1 MLINID
7 SNKYKDMT
15 LASLHM
21 GLIADR
27 FKKRQ
32 SIKDLTIKEIIESV
46 GNNGQAFCRA
56 LLDGGTDEEN
66 FVGQTLLVLEFD
78 GDLKYREFKEKCEKY
93 SLSYAFTYKT
103 LGSCANQKGFGAVFL
118 MDRWIKN
125 PALAKA
131 ANILLRAFF
140 SPVGAECLN
149 LGGYFLGGKGII
161 EKKPYAKINIV
172 ELARNLEIYYRETK
186 GRNNS
191 KELKRL
197 GKKSGICV
205 KNGELCIYNENEFDL
220 EGIEDKI
227 NDNGIIM
234 LPYSEG
240 KACEGDSAKEQ
251 KIRKDIPTLTGYN
264 QESLCKLCPL
274 LNDFVNGEDIHYDQ
288 EFLLVTSLVHIKG
301 GKKLFF
307 DNLQKRTGKWN
318 HTLNQN
324 RKHNILN
331 GSPMYCENSKTTC
344 PYYNNCKG
352 KSLYDKASR
361 KIRKLENTEVFYEI
375 DKCVSVLKKMLEEAV
390 AARNADIHIIKA
402 QTALGKTEQYAE
414 IVKNWIG
421 KKFIIAVPT
430 IKLQREV
437 AERIEAKGVE
447 CEITESMYTKIA
459 QLGLPD
465 LEEKLNKDFSKGFT
479 KRGKKTIL
487 EYKKEHMDELSP
499 RQLEIFNEILK
510 KRKIG
515 YSGARCIVTTH
526 ALFLMKELYKM
537 QDYEIIIDEDL
548 LMTLFHF
555 TSSLPLSDIE
565 KLLELPFID
574 ADNREQLERILELD
588 NEETLQVN
596 FTSLSESVLEKLY
609 EQRNEFT
616 GPVPKLFDSTH
627 VIMCKNKKE
636 IVFIKKYD
644 FGDCSKMTIL
654 SATADR
660 ALYEDYFSGKTINF
674 REVYKAEYKGKVL
687 QYTAHTL
694 SRAFFNKNGGTD
706 VLEEIK
712 EKYIGDIPVIT
723 FKMLAPDSEIHFGK
737 TEGFNVYRGMDI
749 AVIGTPHNSPVLYK
763 MVGAMLGYDTSG
775 SLHRYRVERG
785 GYSFPMM
792 SYADKK
798 MRNMQLFFI
807 ESELEQAV
815 GRARLLREN
824 CTVYVFSNYPC
835 QQAEIIENPYLRVKT
850 EEDTEKNE
858 DEIIQNE
865 TMEY

>member
-361 KIRKLENTEVFYEI
+361 KIRKLENTEVFYKI

-414 IVKNWIG
+414 IVKNWMG
-421 KKFIIAVPT
+421 
-430 IKLQREV
+430 
-437 AERIEAKGVE
+437 
-447 CEITESMYTKIA
+447 
-459 QLGLPD
+459 
-465 LEEKLNKDFSKGFT
+465 
-479 KRGKKTIL
+479 
-487 EYKKEHMDELSP
+487 
-499 RQLEIFNEILK
+499 
-510 KRKIG
+510 
-515 YSGARCIVTTH
+515 
-526 ALFLMKELYKM
+526 
-537 QDYEIIIDEDL
+537 
-548 LMTLFHF
+548 
-555 TSSLPLSDIE
+555 
-565 KLLELPFID
+565 
-574 ADNREQLERILELD
+574 
-588 NEETLQVN
+588 
-596 FTSLSESVLEKLY
+596 
-609 EQRNEFT
+609 
-616 GPVPKLFDSTH
+616 
-627 VIMCKNKKE
+627 
-636 IVFIKKYD
+636 
-644 FGDCSKMTIL
+644 
-654 SATADR
+654 
-660 ALYEDYFSGKTINF
+660 
-674 REVYKAEYKGKVL
+674 
-687 QYTAHTL
+687 
-694 SRAFFNKNGGTD
+694 
-706 VLEEIK
+706 
-712 EKYIGDIPVIT
+712 
-723 FKMLAPDSEIHFGK
+723 
-737 TEGFNVYRGMDI
+737 
-749 AVIGTPHNSPVLYK
+749 
-763 MVGAMLGYDTSG
+763 
-775 SLHRYRVERG
+775 
-785 GYSFPMM
+785 
-792 SYADKK
+792 
-798 MRNMQLFFI
+798 
-807 ESELEQAV
+807 
-815 GRARLLREN
+815 
-824 CTVYVFSNYPC
+824 
-835 QQAEIIENPYLRVKT
+835 
-850 EEDTEKNE
+850 
-858 DEIIQNE
+858 
-865 TMEY
+865 

>member
-32 SIKDLTIKEIIESV
+32 SIEDLTIKEIIESV

-140 SPVGAECLN
+140 SPVGTECLN
-149 LGGYFLGGKGII
+149 LGRYFLGGKGII

-172 ELARNLEIYYRETK
+172 ELARNLEIYYWETK

-205 KNGELCIYNENEFDL
+205 KNGELCIYNENKFDL

-352 KSLYDKASR
+352 KSLYEKASR
-361 KIRKLENTEVFYEI
+361 KIRKLENTEVFYKI

-430 IKLQREV
+430 IKLQREA

-574 ADNREQLERILELD
+574 ADNRAQLERILELD

-660 ALYEDYFSGKTINF
+660 VLYEDYFSGKTLIS
-674 REVYKAEYKGKVL
+674 EK
-687 QYTAHTL
+687 YTRL
-694 SRAFFNKNGGTD
+694 N
-706 VLEEIK
+706 IK
-712 EKYIGDIPVIT
+712 ERCSSTRRILSAELSSI
-723 FKMLAPDSEIHFGK
+723 KM
-737 TEGFNVYRGMDI
+737 EGQMFWKR
-749 AVIGTPHNSPVLYK
+749 
-763 MVGAMLGYDTSG
+763 
-775 SLHRYRVERG
+775 
-785 GYSFPMM
+785 
-792 SYADKK
+792 
-798 MRNMQLFFI
+798 
-807 ESELEQAV
+807 
-815 GRARLLREN
+815 
-824 CTVYVFSNYPC
+824 
-835 QQAEIIENPYLRVKT
+835 
-850 EEDTEKNE
+850 
-858 DEIIQNE
+858 
-865 TMEY
+865 

>member
-1 MLINID
+1 MYINID

-56 LLDGGTDEEN
+56 LLDGGTDKEN

-172 ELARNLEIYYRETK
+172 ELARNLEIYYWETK

-205 KNGELCIYNENEFDL
+205 KNGELCIYNENKFDL

-361 KIRKLENTEVFYEI
+361 KIRKLENTEVFYKI

-510 KRKIG
+510 KK
-515 YSGARCIVTTH
+515 
-526 ALFLMKELYKM
+526 K
-537 QDYEIIIDEDL
+537 
-548 LMTLFHF
+548 
-555 TSSLPLSDIE
+555 
-565 KLLELPFID
+565 
-574 ADNREQLERILELD
+574 NR
-588 NEETLQVN
+588 LQRSAV
-596 FTSLSESVLEKLY
+596 Y
-609 EQRNEFT
+609 
-616 GPVPKLFDSTH
+616 
-627 VIMCKNKKE
+627 C
-636 IVFIKKYD
+636 YD
-644 FGDCSKMTIL
+644 TC
-654 SATADR
+654 
-660 ALYEDYFSGKTINF
+660 
-674 REVYKAEYKGKVL
+674 
-687 QYTAHTL
+687 
-694 SRAFFNKNGGTD
+694 AFFN
-706 VLEEIK
+706 
-712 EKYIGDIPVIT
+712 
-723 FKMLAPDSEIHFGK
+723 
-737 TEGFNVYRGMDI
+737 
-749 AVIGTPHNSPVLYK
+749 
-763 MVGAMLGYDTSG
+763 
-775 SLHRYRVERG
+775 ER
-785 GYSFPMM
+785 
-792 SYADKK
+792 
-798 MRNMQLFFI
+798 
-807 ESELEQAV
+807 
-815 GRARLLREN
+815 
-824 CTVYVFSNYPC
+824 
-835 QQAEIIENPYLRVKT
+835 
-850 EEDTEKNE
+850 
-858 DEIIQNE
+858 IIQNAGL
-865 TMEY
+865 

>member
-1 MLINID
+1 MYVNVD

-15 LASLHM
+15 LASLHK

-27 FKKRQ
+27 FKKRE
-32 SIKDLTIKEIIESV
+32 SIQDLTIEEIIESV

-56 LLDGGTDEEN
+56 LLDGGTDEGN
-66 FVGQTLLVLEFD
+66 FVGQTLLVLEFN

-93 SLSYAFTYKT
+93 SLSYTFTYKT
-103 LGSCANQKGFGAVFL
+103 LGSCASKKGFAAVFL
-118 MDRWIKN
+118 MDHEIKN
-125 PALAKA
+125 PAFAKA
-131 ANILLRAFF
+131 ANVLLKAFF
-140 SPVGAECLN
+140 STVDADYLN
-149 LGGYFLGGKGII
+149 LGKYFLGGKGII
-161 EKKPYAKINIV
+161 EKNPGAKINIV
-172 ELARNLEIYYRETK
+172 ELARNLEIYYWETK

-205 KNGELCIYNENEFDL
+205 KNGELCIYNENEFDS
-220 EGIEDKI
+220 EEIEDKI
-227 NDNGIIM
+227 NDSGIIM
-234 LPYSEG
+234 LPYSED
-240 KACEGDSAKEQ
+240 KACDGDSAKER
-251 KIRKDIPTLTGYN
+251 KTRKDIPILTGYD

-274 LNDFVNGEDIHYDQ
+274 LNDFVNGKDVHYDW
-288 EFLLVTSLVHIKG
+288 EFLLATSLVHIKG
-301 GKKLFF
+301 GKKLFL
-307 DNLQKRTGKWN
+307 DNLRKSAGKWEYN
-318 HTLNQN
+318 L
-324 RKHNILN
+324 KHYISN
-331 GSPMYCENSKTTC
+331 GSPMYCEKCETPC
-344 PYYNNCKG
+344 PYYNRCKG

-361 KIRKLENTEVFYEI
+361 KIRKLESTEIFYEI
-375 DKCVSVLKKMLEEAV
+375 DKCVSVLKEMLEEAV
-390 AARNADIHIIKA
+390 AARNTDIYIIKA
-402 QTALGKTEQYAE
+402 QTALGKTEQYVE
-414 IVKNWIG
+414 IVKKWTG

-437 AERIEAKGVE
+437 AERIEAKGVA
-447 CEITESMYTKIA
+447 CEITESVYTKIT
-459 QLGLPD
+459 QLGLPE
-465 LEEKLNKDFSKGFT
+465 LEEKLNRDFSQGFT
-479 KRGKKTIL
+479 RRGKKTII
-487 EYKKEHMDELSP
+487 EYKKEHMDELSS
-499 RQLEIFNEILK
+499 RQLGIFDQILK
-510 KRKIG
+510 KRRIG

-694 SRAFFNKNGGTD
+694 SRAFFNKNGRTD

-712 EKYIGDIPVIT
+712 EKYIGDIPIIT
-723 FKMLAPDSEIHFGK
+723 FKMLASDSEIHFGK

-749 AVIGTPHNSPVLYK
+749 AVIGTPHNSPVLYEL
-763 MVGAMLGYDTSG
+763 VGAMLGYDTSD
-775 SLHRYRVERG
+775 SLHRYRVERS

-792 SYADKK
+792 SYGDGK

-835 QQAEIIENPYLRVKT
+835 QQAEIIENPYLKVKT
-850 EEDTEKNE
+850 EEDIGKNE

>member
-78 GDLKYREFKEKCEKY
+78 GDLKYCEFKEKCEKY

-140 SPVGAECLN
+140 SPVGTECLN
-149 LGGYFLGGKGII
+149 LGRYFLGGKGII

-352 KSLYDKASR
+352 KSLYEKASR
-361 KIRKLENTEVFYEI
+361 KIRKLENTEVFYKI

-526 ALFLMKELYKM
+526 ALF
-537 QDYEIIIDEDL
+537 
-548 LMTLFHF
+548 
-555 TSSLPLSDIE
+555 
-565 KLLELPFID
+565 
-574 ADNREQLERILELD
+574 
-588 NEETLQVN
+588 
-596 FTSLSESVLEKLY
+596 
-609 EQRNEFT
+609 
-616 GPVPKLFDSTH
+616 
-627 VIMCKNKKE
+627 
-636 IVFIKKYD
+636 
-644 FGDCSKMTIL
+644 
-654 SATADR
+654 
-660 ALYEDYFSGKTINF
+660 
-674 REVYKAEYKGKVL
+674 
-687 QYTAHTL
+687 
-694 SRAFFNKNGGTD
+694 
-706 VLEEIK
+706 
-712 EKYIGDIPVIT
+712 
-723 FKMLAPDSEIHFGK
+723 
-737 TEGFNVYRGMDI
+737 
-749 AVIGTPHNSPVLYK
+749 
-763 MVGAMLGYDTSG
+763 
-775 SLHRYRVERG
+775 
-785 GYSFPMM
+785 
-792 SYADKK
+792 
-798 MRNMQLFFI
+798 
-807 ESELEQAV
+807 
-815 GRARLLREN
+815 
-824 CTVYVFSNYPC
+824 
-835 QQAEIIENPYLRVKT
+835 
-850 EEDTEKNE
+850 
-858 DEIIQNE
+858 
-865 TMEY
+865 

>member
-1 MLINID
+1 MFINID
-7 SNKYKDMT
+7 STKYKDMT

-27 FKKRQ
+27 FKKRE
-32 SIKDLTIKEIIESV
+32 SMKDLTIEEITECI

-56 LLDGGTDEEN
+56 LLDGGTDGEN

-78 GDLKYREFKEKCEKY
+78 GGLKYREFKEKCEKY

-103 LGSCANQKGFGAVFL
+103 LGSCANKKGFAAVFL
-118 MDRWIKN
+118 MDYAIKN

-131 ANILLRAFF
+131 ANVLLKAFF
-140 SPVGAECLN
+140 STVDADCLN
-149 LGGYFLGGKGII
+149 LGKYFLGGKGII
-161 EKKPYAKINIV
+161 EKNPDAKINIV
-172 ELARNLEIYYRETK
+172 ELARNLEIYYWETK

-197 GKKSGICV
+197 GKKSGIRV
-205 KNGELCIYNENEFDL
+205 KNGELCIYNENEFDS

-227 NDNGIIM
+227 NDSGIIM
-234 LPYSEG
+234 LPYSED
-240 KACEGDSAKEQ
+240 KACEGDSAKER
-251 KIRKDIPTLTGYN
+251 KIRKDIPTLTGYD

-274 LNDFVNGEDIHYDQ
+274 LNDFVNGKDIHYDW
-288 EFLLVTSLVHIKG
+288 EFLLATSLVHIKG
-301 GKKLFF
+301 GKKLFL
-307 DNLQKRTGKWN
+307 DNLQKSTGKWN

-331 GSPMYCENSKTTC
+331 GSPMYCENSKTPC
-344 PYYNNCKG
+344 PYYNSCKG

-361 KIRKLENTEVFYEI
+361 KIRKLESTEAFYEI
-375 DKCVSVLKKMLEEAV
+375 DKCVSILKEMLEEAV
-390 AARNADIHIIKA
+390 DARNADIYIIKA

-414 IVKNWIG
+414 IVKNWTG

-437 AERIEAKGVE
+437 AERIEAKGVA
-447 CEITESMYTKIA
+447 CEITESIYTKIT
-459 QLGLPD
+459 QLGIPE
-465 LEEKLNKDFSKGFT
+465 LEKKLNRDFSQGFT
-479 KRGKKTIL
+479 RRGKKTII

-499 RQLEIFNEILK
+499 RQLEIFDQILK

-555 TSSLPLSDIE
+555 TSSLPLTDVE
-565 KLLELPFID
+565 KLLEKPFIGD
-574 ADNREQLERILELD
+574 GNRELLKKILKLD

-596 FTSLSESVLEKLY
+596 FTSLSESALEKLY

-616 GPVPKLFDSTH
+616 GPAPKLFDSTH

-644 FGDCSKMTIL
+644 FRDCCKMTIL
-654 SATADR
+654 SATANR
-660 ALYEDYFSGKTINF
+660 ALYEDYFLGKNINF
-674 REVYKAEYKGKVL
+674 REVYKAEYKGKVI
-687 QYTAHTL
+687 QYAAHTL
-694 SRAFFNKNGGTD
+694 SRAFFNKNGRTD
-706 VLEEIK
+706 ILEEIK
-712 EKYIGDIPVIT
+712 EKYIGDIPIIT
-723 FKMLAPDSEIHFGK
+723 FKMLTPDSGIHFGK
-737 TEGFNVYRGMDI
+737 TEGFNIYRGKDI

-775 SLHRYRVERG
+775 SLHRRRVERN
-785 GYSFPMM
+785 GYGFLMM
-792 SYADKK
+792 SYADEK
-798 MRNMQLFFI
+798 MQNMQLFFI

-835 QQAEIIENPYLRVKT
+835 QQAELIEDPYLKVKT

-865 TMEY
+865 TIEY

>member
-1 MLINID
+1 MFQVVKRDGEIADFQMSKITSAID
-7 SNKYKDMT
+7 KAFDAKEKIYSKDMIDLLGLRVT
-15 LASLHM
+15 ADFQNKIQNNKVTVEDIQDSVENVLIQAGYSDVAKAYILYRKQREKIRNM
-21 GLIADR
+21 KSTILDYKEIVDSYVKVEDWRVKENSTVTYSVGGLI
-27 FKKRQ
+27 
-32 SIKDLTIKEIIESV
+32 
-46 GNNGQAFCRA
+46 
-56 LLDGGTDEEN
+56 
-66 FVGQTLLVLEFD
+66 
-78 GDLKYREFKEKCEKY
+78 
-93 SLSYAFTYKT
+93 LSN
-103 LGSCANQKGFGAVFL
+103 SGAVT
-118 MDRWIKN
+118 
-125 PALAKA
+125 
-131 ANILLRAFF
+131 ANYWL
-140 SPVGAECLN
+140 S
-149 LGGYFLGGKGII
+149 
-161 EKKPYAKINIV
+161 
-172 ELARNLEIYYRETK
+172 EIYD
-186 GRNNS
+186 
-191 KELKRL
+191 
-197 GKKSGICV
+197 
-205 KNGELCIYNENEFDL
+205 NE
-220 EGIEDKI
+220 I
-227 NDNGIIM
+227 
-234 LPYSEG
+234 
-240 KACEGDSAKEQ
+240 A
-251 KIRKDIPTLTGYN
+251 
-264 QESLCKLCPL
+264 
-274 LNDFVNGEDIHYDQ
+274 
-288 EFLLVTSLVHIKG
+288 
-301 GKKLFF
+301 
-307 DNLQKRTGKWN
+307 
-318 HTLNQN
+318 
-324 RKHNILN
+324 
-331 GSPMYCENSKTTC
+331 
-344 PYYNNCKG
+344 
-352 KSLYDKASR
+352 
-361 KIRKLENTEVFYEI
+361 
-375 DKCVSVLKKMLEEAV
+375 EAH
-390 AARNADIHIIKA
+390 RNADIHIIKA

-414 IVKNWIG
+414 IVKNWMG

-706 VLEEIK
+706 ILEEIK
-712 EKYIGDIPVIT
+712 EKYIGDIPIIT
-723 FKMLAPDSEIHFGK
+723 FKMLAPDSGIHFGK

>member
-1 MLINID
+1 MLGVLCLSIALVGCQ
-7 SNKYKDMT
+7 NKT
-15 LASLHM
+15 EALTS
-21 GLIADR
+21 
-27 FKKRQ
+27 
-32 SIKDLTIKEIIESV
+32 SVTIKDKASFKPMNETIDYKEDYVYEYLGLKFSLSQNIKEAM
-46 GNNGQAFCRA
+46 NNKSLVMLDSQSA
-56 LLDGGTDEEN
+56 LN
-66 FVGQTLLVLEFD
+66 
-78 GDLKYREFKEKCEKY
+78 EK
-93 SLSYAFTYKT
+93 LRYAFLSFNKV
-103 LGSCANQKGFGAVFL
+103 SRKQQDAVVQN
-118 MDRWIKN
+118 MNEYMKW
-125 PALAKA
+125 
-131 ANILLRAFF
+131 
-140 SPVGAECLN
+140 
-149 LGGYFLGGKGII
+149 
-161 EKKPYAKINIV
+161 EK
-172 ELARNLEIYYRETK
+172 NLERSGTIGMYKKGMSEKEITELTQCTYHKKIGISHDGQYSYYISYQNDAFKREL
-186 GRNNS
+186 
-191 KELKRL
+191 EQCHIEIIDRL
-197 GKKSGICV
+197 
-205 KNGELCIYNENEFDL
+205 EE
-220 EGIEDKI
+220 
-227 NDNGIIM
+227 NDNGFV
-234 LPYSEG
+234 L
-240 KACEGDSAKEQ
+240 KE
-251 KIRKDIPTLTGYN
+251 K
-264 QESLCKLCPL
+264 
-274 LNDFVNGEDIHYDQ
+274 ND
-288 EFLLVTSLVHIKG
+288 
-301 GKKLFF
+301 
-307 DNLQKRTGKWN
+307 
-318 HTLNQN
+318 
-324 RKHNILN
+324 
-331 GSPMYCENSKTTC
+331 
-344 PYYNNCKG
+344 
-352 KSLYDKASR
+352 
-361 KIRKLENTEVFYEI
+361 LENTEVFYKI

-712 EKYIGDIPVIT
+712 EKYIGDIPIIT
-723 FKMLAPDSEIHFGK
+723 FKMLAPDSESHFGK
-737 TEGFNVYRGMDI
+737 TAGFNVYRGMDI
-749 AVIGTPHNSPVLYK
+749 AVIGTPHNSPVLYEL
-763 MVGAMLGYDTSG
+763 VGAMLGYDTSG

-792 SYADKK
+792 SYDDGK

>member
-1 MLINID
+1 MFINID
-7 SNKYKDMT
+7 FNKYKDMT
-15 LASLHM
+15 FASLHM

-27 FKKRQ
+27 FKKRE
-32 SIKDLTIKEIIESV
+32 SIKDLTIEEITECV

-56 LLDGGTDEEN
+56 LLDGGTDGEN

-93 SLSYAFTYKT
+93 SLAYAFTYKT
-103 LGSCANQKGFGAVFL
+103 LGSCANKMGFAAVFL
-118 MDRWIKN
+118 MDHEIKN

-131 ANILLRAFF
+131 ANVLLKAFF
-140 SPVGAECLN
+140 STAGVDCLN
-149 LGGYFLGGKGII
+149 LGKYFLGGKGII
-161 EKKPYAKINIV
+161 EKNPDAKINIV
-172 ELARNLEIYYRETK
+172 ELARNLEIYYWEAK

-197 GKKSGICV
+197 GKKSGIRV
-205 KNGELCIYNENEFDL
+205 KNGELCIYNENEFDS

-227 NDNGIIM
+227 NDSGIIM
-234 LPYSEG
+234 LPYSED
-240 KACEGDSAKEQ
+240 KACDGDSAKER
-251 KIRKDIPTLTGYN
+251 KTRKDTPILTGYD

-274 LNDFVNGEDIHYDQ
+274 LNDFVNGKDIHYDR

-301 GKKLFF
+301 GKKLFK
-307 DNLQKRTGKWN
+307 DNLQKSTGKW
-318 HTLNQN
+318 
-324 RKHNILN
+324 KHNLDRNI
-331 GSPMYCENSKTTC
+331 SKYDPMYCEKCKTPC
-344 PYYNNCKG
+344 PYYNSCKG

-361 KIRKLENTEVFYEI
+361 KIRKLESTEVFYEI
-375 DKCVSVLKKMLEEAV
+375 DKCVSILKEMLEEAV
-390 AARNADIHIIKA
+390 DARNADIYIIKA

-414 IVKNWIG
+414 IVKNWTG

-437 AERIEAKGVE
+437 AERIEAKGVA
-447 CEITESMYTKIA
+447 CEITESIYTKIT
-459 QLGLPD
+459 QLGIPE
-465 LEEKLNKDFSKGFT
+465 LEKKLNRDFSQGFT
-479 KRGKKTIL
+479 RRGKKTII

-499 RQLEIFNEILK
+499 RQLEIFDQILK

-555 TSSLPLSDIE
+555 TSSLPLTDVE
-565 KLLELPFID
+565 KLLEKPFIGD
-574 ADNREQLERILELD
+574 GNRELLKKILKLD

-596 FTSLSESVLEKLY
+596 FTSLSESALEKLY

-616 GPVPKLFDSTH
+616 GPAPKLFDSTH

-644 FGDCSKMTIL
+644 FRDCCKMTIL
-654 SATADR
+654 SATANR
-660 ALYEDYFSGKTINF
+660 ALYEDYFLGKNINF
-674 REVYKAEYKGKVL
+674 REVYKAEYKGKVI
-687 QYTAHTL
+687 QYAAHTL
-694 SRAFFNKNGGTD
+694 SRAFFNKNGRTD
-706 VLEEIK
+706 ILEEIK
-712 EKYIGDIPVIT
+712 EKYIGDIPIIT
-723 FKMLAPDSEIHFGK
+723 FKMLTPDSGIHFGK
-737 TEGFNVYRGMDI
+737 TEGFNIYRGKDI

-775 SLHRYRVERG
+775 SLHRRRVERN
-785 GYSFPMM
+785 GYGFLMM
-792 SYADKK
+792 SYADEK
-798 MRNMQLFFI
+798 MQNMQLFFI

-835 QQAEIIENPYLRVKT
+835 QQAELIEDSYLKVKT

-865 TMEY
+865 TIEY

>member
-361 KIRKLENTEVFYEI
+361 KIRKLENTEVFYKI

-588 NEETLQVN
+588 NEETIQVN

-660 ALYEDYFSGKTINF
+660 VLYEDYFSGKNINF

-694 SRAFFNKNGGTD
+694 SRAFF
-706 VLEEIK
+706 
-712 EKYIGDIPVIT
+712 
-723 FKMLAPDSEIHFGK
+723 
-737 TEGFNVYRGMDI
+737 
-749 AVIGTPHNSPVLYK
+749 
-763 MVGAMLGYDTSG
+763 
-775 SLHRYRVERG
+775 
-785 GYSFPMM
+785 
-792 SYADKK
+792 
-798 MRNMQLFFI
+798 Q
-807 ESELEQAV
+807 
-815 GRARLLREN
+815 
-824 CTVYVFSNYPC
+824 
-835 QQAEIIENPYLRVKT
+835 
-850 EEDTEKNE
+850 
-858 DEIIQNE
+858 
-865 TMEY
+865 

>member
-172 ELARNLEIYYRETK
+172 ELAKNLEIYYRETK

-361 KIRKLENTEVFYEI
+361 KIRKLENTEVFYKI

-437 AERIEAKGVE
+437 AERI
-447 CEITESMYTKIA
+447 
-459 QLGLPD
+459 
-465 LEEKLNKDFSKGFT
+465 
-479 KRGKKTIL
+479 
-487 EYKKEHMDELSP
+487 
-499 RQLEIFNEILK
+499 IF
-510 KRKIG
+510 
-515 YSGARCIVTTH
+515 
-526 ALFLMKELYKM
+526 
-537 QDYEIIIDEDL
+537 
-548 LMTLFHF
+548 
-555 TSSLPLSDIE
+555 
-565 KLLELPFID
+565 
-574 ADNREQLERILELD
+574 
-588 NEETLQVN
+588 
-596 FTSLSESVLEKLY
+596 
-609 EQRNEFT
+609 
-616 GPVPKLFDSTH
+616 
-627 VIMCKNKKE
+627 
-636 IVFIKKYD
+636 
-644 FGDCSKMTIL
+644 
-654 SATADR
+654 
-660 ALYEDYFSGKTINF
+660 
-674 REVYKAEYKGKVL
+674 
-687 QYTAHTL
+687 
-694 SRAFFNKNGGTD
+694 
-706 VLEEIK
+706 
-712 EKYIGDIPVIT
+712 
-723 FKMLAPDSEIHFGK
+723 
-737 TEGFNVYRGMDI
+737 
-749 AVIGTPHNSPVLYK
+749 
-763 MVGAMLGYDTSG
+763 
-775 SLHRYRVERG
+775 
-785 GYSFPMM
+785 
-792 SYADKK
+792 
-798 MRNMQLFFI
+798 
-807 ESELEQAV
+807 
-815 GRARLLREN
+815 
-824 CTVYVFSNYPC
+824 
-835 QQAEIIENPYLRVKT
+835 
-850 EEDTEKNE
+850 
-858 DEIIQNE
+858 
-865 TMEY
+865 